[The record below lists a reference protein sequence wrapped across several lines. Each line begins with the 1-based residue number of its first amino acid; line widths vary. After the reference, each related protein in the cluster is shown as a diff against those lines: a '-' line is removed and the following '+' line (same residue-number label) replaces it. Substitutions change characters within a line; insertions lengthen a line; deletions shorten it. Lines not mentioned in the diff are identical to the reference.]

1 MNPQHTIP
9 TMKDGEFCMNESRAA
24 ATYII
29 RFVIKNNCL
38 FKKINLYN
46 FFLNF
51 SKYGKDDKLYPKDV
65 VTRAIVDQR
74 LYFDMGT
81 FYKAIGDVMVCT

>member
-1 MNPQHTIP
+1 M
-9 TMKDGEFCMNESRAA
+9 
-24 ATYII
+24 II
-29 RFVIKNNCL
+29 I
-38 FKKINLYN
+38 
-46 FFLNF
+46 FLKFF

-81 FYKAIGDVMVCT
+81 FYKAIGDVMVCRMVFYNLKIINISFIFLIFLLFFVVSTNVWWTKS

>member
-1 MNPQHTIP
+1 MSF
-9 TMKDGEFCMNESRAA
+9 D
-24 ATYII
+24 
-29 RFVIKNNCL
+29 
-38 FKKINLYN
+38 
-46 FFLNF
+46 F

-81 FYKAIGDVMVCT
+81 FYKAIGDVMVCRIVFYNLKIINNYIFYFSHFILYSIHKCLADKKLKMTSMKK

>member
-38 FKKINLYN
+38 FKKNKSL
-46 FFLNF
+46 
-51 SKYGKDDKLYPKDV
+51 
-65 VTRAIVDQR
+65 
-74 LYFDMGT
+74 
-81 FYKAIGDVMVCT
+81 